1 MAWLSALIKAILEW
15 LTAEVKKDTKAG
27 DADDVPEETKKSWAD
42 RIKEQEA
49 KMAEQREKDEQMRRN
64 EMDKRREQQQK
75 GHRLT
80 ANFQKKA
87 LRFVDDIEFAFNSIK
102 QHFMKTNTTKFLI
115 LFGSSVQNPKEGF
128 MLDFLRR
135 NASGPFG
142 LTLIILLVLAFSVWG
157 IGDIF
162 RNYDVGTLAR
172 IGDREVD
179 SQEFL
184 FRYNREINRIS
195 NELERFVS
203 NEEARDS
210 GIDIQ
215 ILTNLLVEK
224 TLNSSADKMKLR
236 PSDKSLTERL
246 KNTNSFRNAFNQFD
260 KNVFNQ
266 VLRQNGITEDLF
278 FSMERDSIAQAQIY
292 RALFE
297 NLNISKEFNNLIHRF
312 QNEDRSVEYLVLNTN
327 TENVDSYE
335 INNQELLNYYNNN
348 KDNYKSETKRDF
360 TLLTLLKSEISSL
373 IEVQEDIIK
382 EIYENN
388 VSDYETPEKRTY
400 YVIPFNSSE
409 EVNLAL
415 NNFKENTDINNIIV
429 SRGFS
434 LEDVLQSS
442 LSLEE
447 GLNDAISNKAFEVD
461 KNILAGPVQGPFGP
475 TLIYVTKIESS
486 LKKTFL
492 EVKEKIEQDYKSGE
506 TQDKIYEIYN
516 IIEDQRAAGLTFE
529 EIALENNLKLS
540 QYSSVNNNGSN
551 FNNSNIDLTLRN
563 SIIETIFDSD
573 IGLEMDPLEDQNG
586 NVVFIRVDNI
596 DEERLLNFDNV
607 QKEVR
612 SDIINQR
619 QKKELEDIS
628 FQYLDD
634 INKNIN
640 NLEQISDNLNV
651 AILKRD
657 NLSRYSFDEVFSR
670 SAIEEI
676 FKTNVNKAF
685 RANVG
690 IGDSIIIGLVTK
702 ISIEE
707 QKESDI
713 EALNQRNE
721 DNLKNELLIILS
733 EELQKELS
741 SEVYPERLD
750 FLFETINTQGSF

>member
-1 MAWLSALIKAILEW
+1 
-15 LTAEVKKDTKAG
+15 
-27 DADDVPEETKKSWAD
+27 
-42 RIKEQEA
+42 
-49 KMAEQREKDEQMRRN
+49 
-64 EMDKRREQQQK
+64 
-75 GHRLT
+75 
-80 ANFQKKA
+80 
-87 LRFVDDIEFAFNSIK
+87 
-102 QHFMKTNTTKFLI
+102 
-115 LFGSSVQNPKEGF
+115 
-128 MLDFLRR
+128 MLDLLRR

-184 FRYNREINRIS
+184 FRYNREISRIS

-236 PSDKSLTERL
+236 PSDNSLTERL

-297 NLNISKEFNNLIHRF
+297 NLNISKEFSNLIYRF
-312 QNEDRSVEYLVLNTN
+312 QNEDRNVEYLVLNTN
-327 TENVDSYE
+327 TESLDAYE
-335 INNQELLNYYNNN
+335 INNQELLSYYNNN
-348 KDNYKSETKRDF
+348 KDNYISESKRDF
-360 TLLTLLKSEISSL
+360 TLLTLLKSELNSL
-373 IEVQEDIIK
+373 IKVEEGIIK

-388 VSDYETPEKRTY
+388 LSDYETPEKRTY

-415 NNFKENTDINNIIV
+415 NNFKENTDINNIII
-429 SRGFS
+429 SRGLS
-434 LEDVLQSS
+434 VEDVIQSS
-442 LSLEE
+442 LSSEE
-447 GLNDAISNKAFEVD
+447 GLNEAISNKAFELD
-461 KNILAGPVQGPFGP
+461 KNILAGPVPGPFGP

-486 LKKTFL
+486 LKQTFL
-492 EVKEKIEQDYKSGE
+492 EVKEKIENDYKSEE

-516 IIEDQRAAGLTFE
+516 VIEDQRAAGLTFE

-551 FNNSNIDLTLRN
+551 FSNSNIDLTLKN

-596 DEERLLNFDNV
+596 DEERLLNFDSV
-607 QKEVR
+607 QNEVR

-628 FQYLDD
+628 FQHLDD
-634 INKNIN
+634 INNNIN
-640 NLEQISDNLNV
+640 SLEQIADNLNV

-676 FKTNVNKAF
+676 FKTNINKAF
-685 RANVG
+685 KANVG
-690 IGDSIIIGLVTK
+690 IGDSIIIGMVTK
-702 ISIEE
+702 ISIQE
-707 QKESDI
+707 QKESDL

>member
-1 MAWLSALIKAILEW
+1 
-15 LTAEVKKDTKAG
+15 
-27 DADDVPEETKKSWAD
+27 
-42 RIKEQEA
+42 
-49 KMAEQREKDEQMRRN
+49 
-64 EMDKRREQQQK
+64 
-75 GHRLT
+75 
-80 ANFQKKA
+80 
-87 LRFVDDIEFAFNSIK
+87 
-102 QHFMKTNTTKFLI
+102 
-115 LFGSSVQNPKEGF
+115 
-128 MLDFLRR
+128 MLDLLRR

-278 FSMERDSIAQAQIY
+278 FNMERDSIAQAQIY

-297 NLNISKEFNNLIHRF
+297 NLNISKEFSNLIHRF
-312 QNEDRSVEYLVLNTN
+312 QNEDRSVDYLVLNTN
-327 TENVDSYE
+327 TENVDPYE
-335 INNQELLNYYNNN
+335 INNQELLSYYNNN
-348 KDNYKSETKRDF
+348 KDNYKSESKRDF

-373 IEVQEDIIK
+373 IEVEEEIIK

-388 VSDYETPEKRTY
+388 LSDYETPEKRTY

-409 EVNLAL
+409 EVNSAL

-429 SRGFS
+429 SRGLS
-434 LEDVLQSS
+434 VEDVLQSS
-442 LSLEE
+442 ISLEE
-447 GLNDAISNKAFEVD
+447 GLNEAISNKAFEVD

-516 IIEDQRAAGLTFE
+516 VIEDQRAAGLTFE

-540 QYSSVNNNGSN
+540 QYSSVNDNGSN
-551 FNNSNIDLTLRN
+551 FSNSDIDLALRN
-563 SIIETIFDSD
+563 LIIETIFDSD

-596 DEERLLNFDNV
+596 DEETILNFDNV
-607 QKEVR
+607 QNEVR

-619 QKKELEDIS
+619 QKKDLEDIS
-628 FQYLDD
+628 FQYLND
-634 INKNIN
+634 INNNIN
-640 NLEQISDNLNV
+640 NLEQIADNLNV

-685 RANVG
+685 KANVG
-690 IGDSIIIGLVTK
+690 IGDSIIIGMVTK

-707 QKESDI
+707 QKEADI

>member
-1 MAWLSALIKAILEW
+1 
-15 LTAEVKKDTKAG
+15 
-27 DADDVPEETKKSWAD
+27 
-42 RIKEQEA
+42 
-49 KMAEQREKDEQMRRN
+49 
-64 EMDKRREQQQK
+64 
-75 GHRLT
+75 
-80 ANFQKKA
+80 
-87 LRFVDDIEFAFNSIK
+87 
-102 QHFMKTNTTKFLI
+102 
-115 LFGSSVQNPKEGF
+115 
-128 MLDFLRR
+128 MLDLLRR

-195 NELERFVS
+195 NELERFIS

-278 FSMERDSIAQAQIY
+278 FTMERDSIAQAQIY

-297 NLNISKEFNNLIHRF
+297 NLNISKEFSNLIHRF
-312 QNEDRSVEYLVLNTN
+312 QNEDRSVEYIVLNTN

-348 KDNYKSETKRDF
+348 KDNYKSESKRDF
-360 TLLTLLKSEISSL
+360 TLLTLLKAEISSL

-415 NNFKENTDINNIIV
+415 SNFKENTDINNIIV
-429 SRGFS
+429 SRGLS

-447 GLNDAISNKAFEVD
+447 GLNDVISNKAFEVD

-492 EVKEKIEQDYKSGE
+492 EVKEKIEQDYKSEE

-516 IIEDQRAAGLTFE
+516 LIEDQRAAGLTFE

-551 FNNSNIDLTLRN
+551 FSNSNIDLTLRN

-628 FQYLDD
+628 FQYIDD
-634 INKNIN
+634 INNNIN

-670 SAIEEI
+670 SAVEEI

-685 RANVG
+685 KANVG

-721 DNLKNELLIILS
+721 DNLKNELLIILT